1 VRTKSFILI
10 AAVLAVLVVL
20 GGALYAYDHA
30 RANEIAKGVEVGG
43 IPLGGL
49 TPEQARARLEREIMR
64 PLERPVVIHHDK
76 KTWTLGPREA
86 RIRADLSAMVDEAL
100 AKSRSGDVFSRSWRS
115 LTGDKV
121 NADLRPSVQ
130 YSDAAIIRLIDRV
143 RRSVERPSKDASVKL
158 SGAGLDSVPGADGL
172 AIQASSLHRQI
183 KAAITSPTAK
193 RTFVATTHHTEPKVT
208 TDDLKRKYDTVIIV
222 NRSQFR
228 LKLFKGL
235 KLHETYPIAVGQV
248 GLETPAGQYTIANK
262 AINPAWHVPNSPWAG
277 KLAGKVIPGNDPT
290 NPIKA
295 RWLGVYDGVGIHG
308 TADDASIGSNAS
320 HGCIRMH
327 IPDVEKLYDEVPVG
341 SAIYIA

>member
-1 VRTKSFILI
+1 VRTKSLILV
-10 AAVLAVLVVL
+10 AAFLAVLVVL

-30 RANEIAKGVEVGG
+30 RADEIAKGVRVAGVPVGG
-43 IPLGGL
+43 M

-64 PLERPVVIHHDK
+64 PLERPIVIHHDT
-76 KTWTLGPREA
+76 KTWTLGAREA
-86 RIRADLSAMVDEAL
+86 RIRADLSAMVDQAL
-100 AKSRSGDVFSRSWRS
+100 AESRAGDLFTRSWRS
-115 LTGDKV
+115 LTGDKLDE
-121 NADLRPSVQ
+121 DLRPQVQ
-130 YSDAAIIRLIDRV
+130 FSDAAVIRLIDRV
-143 RRSVERPSKDASVKL
+143 RRSVERPAKNASVKL
-158 SGAGLDSVPGADGL
+158 SAAGVATVPGSDGL
-172 AIQASSLHRQI
+172 AIEASKLHRQI
-183 KAAITSPTAK
+183 NAAITSPTAE
-193 RTFVATTHHTEPKVT
+193 RTFVARTHHTEPKVT
-208 TDDLKRKYDTVIIV
+208 TEELRRKYDTVIVV

-235 KLHETYPIAVGQV
+235 KLRETFPIAVGQV
-248 GLETPAGQYTIANK
+248 GLETPPGQYSIANK
-262 AINPAWHVPNSPWAG
+262 AINPAWHVPNSDWAG
-277 KLAGKVIPGNDPT
+277 KLAGKVIPGNDPS

>member
-1 VRTKSFILI
+1 VRKKSFILV
-10 AAVLAVLVVL
+10 AAFLAVIVVL

-43 IPLGGL
+43 IPLGGMSV
-49 TPEQARARLEREIMR
+49 EQARARLEREIMR
-64 PLERPVVIHHDK
+64 PLERPIVIHHAN
-76 KTWTLGPREA
+76 KTWTLGAHEA
-86 RIRADLSAMVDEAL
+86 RIRADLSAMVDQAL
-100 AKSRSGDVFSRSWRS
+100 AKSRSGDVFTRSWRS
-115 LTGDKV
+115 LTGEKV

-130 YSDAAIIRLIDRV
+130 YSDTAIVRLIDRV
-143 RRSVERPSKDASVKL
+143 RHSVERPATDASVKL
-158 SGAGLDSVPGADGL
+158 SGAGLSTVAGSDGL
-172 AIQASSLHRQI
+172 GIQASALHRQI
-183 KAAITSPTAK
+183 KAAITSATAT

-208 TDDLKRKYDTVIIV
+208 TDDLKHKYDTVIIV
-222 NRSQFR
+222 NRGRFR
-228 LKLFKGL
+228 LQLFKGL

-308 TADDASIGSNAS
+308 TSDDGSIGSNAS

>member
-1 VRTKSFILI
+1 VRTKSVILVT
-10 AAVLAVLVVL
+10 AFLAVLVVL

-43 IPLGGL
+43 IPLGGM
-49 TPEQARARLEREIMR
+49 TVEQARARLEREIMR
-64 PLERPVVIHHDK
+64 PLERPIVIHHDT
-76 KTWTLGPREA
+76 KTWALGAREA
-86 RIRADLSAMVDEAL
+86 RIRADISAMVDQAL
-100 AKSRSGDVFSRSWRS
+100 AKSRSGDLFTRSWRS
-115 LTGDKV
+115 LTGEKV
-121 NADLRPSVQ
+121 DADLRPSVQ

-143 RRSVERPSKDASVKL
+143 RHSVERPAKDASVKL
-158 SGAGLDSVPGADGL
+158 SGAGLVSIPGSDGL
-172 AIQASSLHRQI
+172 AIQASALHRQI
-183 KAAITSPTAK
+183 KTAITSPLAK

-208 TDDLKRKYDTVIIV
+208 TDELKRKYDTVIIV
-222 NRSQFR
+222 NRTQFR
-228 LKLFKGL
+228 LRLFKDL
-235 KLHETYPIAVGQV
+235 KLQETYPIAVGQV

-262 AINPAWHVPNSPWAG
+262 AVNPAWHVPNSPWAG

>member
-1 VRTKSFILI
+1 
-10 AAVLAVLVVL
+10 
-20 GGALYAYDHA
+20 
-30 RANEIAKGVEVGG
+30 
-43 IPLGGL
+43 
-49 TPEQARARLEREIMR
+49 
-64 PLERPVVIHHDK
+64 
-76 KTWTLGPREA
+76 
-86 RIRADLSAMVDEAL
+86 
-100 AKSRSGDVFSRSWRS
+100 
-115 LTGDKV
+115 
-121 NADLRPSVQ
+121 
-130 YSDAAIIRLIDRV
+130 
-143 RRSVERPSKDASVKL
+143 VERPAKNASVKL
-158 SGAGLDSVPGADGL
+158 SGAGLTSVPGSDGL
-172 AIQASSLHRQI
+172 AIQASALHRQI

-193 RTFVATTHHTEPKVT
+193 RTFVATTHHTQPKVT
-208 TDDLKRKYDTVIIV
+208 TDELKRKYDTVIII

-228 LKLFKGL
+228 LRLFKGL

-308 TADDASIGSNAS
+308 TSDDASIGSNAS

>member
-10 AAVLAVLVVL
+10 AAFLAVLVVL

-30 RANEIAKGVEVGG
+30 RANEIAKGVRVGG

-86 RIRADLSAMVDEAL
+86 RIRADLSAMVDQAL
-100 AKSRSGDVFSRSWRS
+100 AKSRSGDLFSRSWRS

-121 NADLRPSVQ
+121 NADLQPSVQ

-143 RRSVERPSKDASVKL
+143 RRSVERPSKDASVKI

-222 NRSQFR
+222 NRNQFR

-248 GLETPAGQYTIANK
+248 GLETPAGPYTIANK